1 MGRLEDLLAEL
12 GAQGGGV
19 NALTD
24 QDLLDQWN
32 AKLKAGE
39 GMEKGMY
46 GLGGQLQDKYWR
58 ESLNPL
64 IEQQKTRTKE
74 RAEQK
79 MAQEKAALDSQKG
92 RMVSQYGDQ
101 ARMGLARDLAGARS
115 AASSRG
121 LLYSGLRRGAEAD
134 LRGQA
139 GGQMAQ
145 YRQNVN
151 QSQADKLG
159 QFQGQQAERG
169 VARYGMDAQRNLG
182 AYQDALQQRG
192 QKRAQGASIGGG
204 LGSLAGAVLGG

>member
-1 MGRLEDLLAEL
+1 MGRLEDLLASM

-39 GMEKGMY
+39 GISRSVPW
-46 GLGGQLQDKYWR
+46 GGEQVQEVYWR
-58 ESLNPL
+58 ESLKPL
-64 IEQQKTRTKE
+64 IEMQRKRAQE

-79 MAQEKAALDSQKG
+79 MSAEKSALETQKG
-92 RMVSQYGDQ
+92 RMISQYGDQ
-101 ARMGLARDLAGARS
+101 ARQGLARDLAGARS

-139 GGQMAQ
+139 AGQMAQ

-151 QSQADKLG
+151 TSAADKLG

-169 VARYGMDAQRNLG
+169 MARYGLDAQRNLG
-182 AYQDALQQRG
+182 AYQDALQQRS
-192 QKRAQGASIGGG
+192 QRRAQGAQIGGG
-204 LGSLAGAVLGG
+204 LGSLAGAFLGG

>member
-1 MGRLEDLLAEL
+1 MGRLEDLLVSM
-12 GAQGGGV
+12 GAQGGGA

-24 QDLLDQWN
+24 QDLLDEWN

-39 GMEKGMY
+39 GMEKGTL
-46 GLGGQLQDKYWR
+46 GLGASLQEKYWR
-58 ESLNPL
+58 DSLNPL
-64 IEQQKTRTKE
+64 IQKQKQRAQERAQQKI
-74 RAEQK
+74 
-79 MAQEKAALDSQKG
+79 AQEKAALDSQKG
-92 RMVSQYGDQ
+92 RMISQYGDQ

-169 VARYGMDAQRNLG
+169 MARYGLDAQRNLG

-192 QKRAQGASIGGG
+192 QKRAQGAAIGGG
-204 LGSLAGAVLGG
+204 LGSLAGALLGG